1 MLRFRKQLPEY
12 SLGGLIIA
20 ASLVWAAIF
29 YLQDRDYL
37 TVAFLDIGQ
46 GDAIFIEAP
55 NGNQVLI
62 DGGPNQ
68 KVLSELSKVMP
79 FYDRS
84 IDVVIATHPDADH
97 IGGLPEVL
105 ARYDIDYVFDSASA
119 SDTGVYKEWTS
130 SVEKENARYTHVFRG
145 TRILLGENVRLDIL
159 YPFPGQISED
169 ANNMSVVAKLIY
181 GKTCFI
187 LTGDLERV
195 GEFKLLDDDIS
206 CEVLKIGHH
215 GSKTSTSDAF
225 LAAIAPKFAV
235 IQSGEDNK
243 YGHPNGIVL
252 NKLQAAD
259 IAALRNDELGLIKIR
274 SDGERVWLDK

>member
-1 MLRFRKQLPEY
+1 
-12 SLGGLIIA
+12 
-20 ASLVWAAIF
+20 
-29 YLQDRDYL
+29 
-37 TVAFLDIGQ
+37 
-46 GDAIFIEAP
+46 
-55 NGNQVLI
+55 
-62 DGGPNQ
+62 
-68 KVLSELSKVMP
+68 
-79 FYDRS
+79 
-84 IDVVIATHPDADH
+84 
-97 IGGLPEVL
+97 
-105 ARYDIDYVFDSASA
+105 
-119 SDTGVYKEWTS
+119 
-130 SVEKENARYTHVFRG
+130 
-145 TRILLGENVRLDIL
+145 LDIL

-195 GEFKLLDDDIS
+195 GEFKLLGDDIS

>member
-55 NGNQVLI
+55 NGSQVLI

-105 ARYDIDYVFDSASA
+105 ARYDIEYVFDSASA

-145 TRILLGENVRLDIL
+145 TRILLGENARLDIL

-195 GEFKLLDDDIS
+195 GEFKLLGDDIS

>member
-195 GEFKLLDDDIS
+195 GEFKLLGDDIS